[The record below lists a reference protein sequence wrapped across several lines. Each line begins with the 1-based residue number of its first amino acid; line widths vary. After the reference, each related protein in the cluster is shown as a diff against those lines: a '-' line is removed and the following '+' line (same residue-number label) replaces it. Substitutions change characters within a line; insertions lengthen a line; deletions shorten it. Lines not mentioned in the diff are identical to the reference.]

1 MLYATD
7 TGGNLISFRAGSP
20 SRIQSSVPL
29 TGLPAGVKLVGIDF
43 RPATGDLYSVG
54 TDNVVYRV
62 NPFTGIAI
70 AEGPAFTPGLNG
82 AFFGVDFN
90 PTVDKIRVTSDA
102 NQTPPQPRRGHR
114 SERRPGSQPRQP
126 QRRRLRVHGVVVQRD
141 ASGDDGAVRRR
152 LRQ

>member
-7 TGGNLISFRAGSP
+7 SGGNLISFRAGSP
-20 SRIQSSVPL
+20 SRIRSSVPL

-70 AEGPAFTPGLNG
+70 AEGPAFTPALQR
-82 AFFGVDFN
+82 
-90 PTVDKIRVTSDA
+90 RVL
-102 NQTPPQPRRGHR
+102 
-114 SERRPGSQPRQP
+114 
-126 QRRRLRVHGVVVQRD
+126 RRRLQP
-141 ASGDDGAVRRR
+141 DG
-152 LRQ
+152 RQDPA